1 MIKRIIKHWY
11 KLSIKK
17 KMFTIISI
25 IGLMMVI
32 TILLN
37 VKVMYVFID
46 NAKILMDDNLS
57 SYKLQ
62 EAMGEETRT
71 FSNLIQNRSAE
82 NESFYETA
90 CNNMKER
97 LETMNY
103 DYVQIGEERYE
114 ILWNIRNSYEEYE
127 KQRNKFI
134 IMGYDDPDYIKELY
148 KTYKMQDYIEMYIKR
163 FTGEVIDIGAN
174 YYEDQIPLLK
184 WMPYALIGISL
195 MAVVGLFL
203 LFRLMTKAIL
213 QTLSQLV
220 RVSRG
225 IENNDFSMPD
235 VDWSCED
242 EIGELVYSFNK
253 MKHATKDYVHT
264 LEEKR
269 SVEEKLYQQELEKA
283 NLEQRFSFAQLQ
295 LIKSQLKPH
304 FLFNTLN
311 MITRMAQMEEAPVTE
326 EMLIALS
333 NLLRYSL
340 RTTEPFTP
348 LDQELKV
355 LRDYMYIQ
363 KMRFGERITWDIQC
377 EVPANQI
384 EVPIFLIQPLV
395 ENSIIHGLSS
405 KEEGGRVVV
414 KITSDGEI
422 LTILVEDT
430 GAGME
435 KERLQQIRESM
446 KERGRGVGIGL
457 GNIYRRISAYYEQ
470 GEVTVDS
477 LEGKG
482 TTVKVSFGRRK

>member
-1 MIKRIIKHWY
+1 MKHWY
-11 KLSIKK
+11 KLSMKK
-17 KMFTIISI
+17 KMYTIISV

-32 TILLN
+32 TIILN
-37 VKVMYVFID
+37 VKVMYVFVD
-46 NAKILMDDNLS
+46 NVKQLMDDNLS

-62 EAMGEETRT
+62 EAMGEEVDA
-71 FSNLIQNRSAE
+71 FSVLVQNRTEE
-82 NESFYETA
+82 NESLYQMA
-90 CNNMKER
+90 CRNMKNR

-103 DYVQIGEERYE
+103 DYEQIGEERYA
-114 ILWNIRNSYEEYE
+114 ILWNIRNSYEVYE

-134 IMGYDDPDYIKELY
+134 IMGFDDPDYITELY
-148 KTYKMQDYIEMYIKR
+148 KTYQMQEYLEMYTKR
-163 FTGEVIDIGAN
+163 FTGEVIDSSAN
-174 YYEDQIPLLK
+174 YYEEQIPLLK
-184 WMPYALIGISL
+184 WMPYVLSVISL

-220 RVSRG
+220 KVSRG
-225 IENNDFSMPD
+225 IEKNDFTMPD
-235 VDWSCED
+235 VAWSCQD

-253 MKHATKDYVHT
+253 MKHATKDYVRT

-311 MITRMAQMEEAPVTE
+311 MITRMAQMEEAPVSE

-348 LDQELKV
+348 LDQEIKV

-377 EVPANQI
+377 EVTASEI

-405 KEEGGRVVV
+405 KEDGGKVAV

-422 LTILVEDT
+422 ITILVEDT

-435 KERLQQIRESM
+435 EDKLQQIRESM

-477 LEGKG
+477 LPGSG

>member
-1 MIKRIIKHWY
+1 MY
-11 KLSIKK
+11 
-17 KMFTIISI
+17 TIISV

-37 VKVMYVFID
+37 IKIMYVFVD
-46 NAKILMDDNLS
+46 NVKLLMDDNLS
-57 SYKLQ
+57 CYKLQ
-62 EAMGEETRT
+62 ELMGEEAQA
-71 FSNLIQNRSAE
+71 FSNLVQNRSIE
-82 NESFYETA
+82 NEDLFTKAGEK
-90 CNNMKER
+90 MKSH
-97 LETMNY
+97 LQSMNEE
-103 DYVQIGEERYE
+103 YVQIGEERYA
-114 ILWNIRNSYEEYE
+114 ILWSIHNSYGEYE
-127 KQRNKFI
+127 KQRDKFI
-134 IMGYDDPDYIKELY
+134 IMSFDDPDYITELY
-148 KTYKMQDYIEMYIKR
+148 KTYQMQEYLEYYTKR
-163 FTGEVIDIGAN
+163 LTGEVIDSSAE
-174 YYEDQIPLLK
+174 YYEKEIPRLK
-184 WMPYALIGISL
+184 SMPYVLCLISL

-203 LFRLMTKAIL
+203 LFRLMTRAIL
-213 QTLSQLV
+213 QTLSKLV
-220 RVSRG
+220 KVSRG
-225 IENNDFSMPD
+225 IEKNDFTMPD
-235 VDWSCED
+235 VTWSCED

-269 SVEEKLYQQELEKA
+269 RVEEKLYQQELEKA

-295 LIKSQLKPH
+295 LLKSQLNPH

-333 NLLRYSL
+333 NLLRYSI

-363 KMRFGERITWDIQC
+363 KMRFGDRITWDIQC
-377 EVPANQI
+377 DAPANQI

-405 KEEGGRVVV
+405 KEEGGRVSVT
-414 KITSDGEI
+414 ITNEEDI
-422 LTILVEDT
+422 VTITVEDT
-430 GAGME
+430 GVGIEEE
-435 KERLQQIRESM
+435 KLQEIREAV

-477 LEGKG
+477 LLNEG